1 MYYVY
6 IITNPQGKRYIRYT
20 HNIAQRV
27 AMHND
32 LSLEKAKFH
41 RTTHKNGPWTLCY
54 EMAFATRTEAMRHER
69 FLKTGSGRTWLE
81 RARRD
86 RQLKKDITFFV

>member
-6 IITNPQGKRYIRYT
+6 IITNPHGKRYIGYT

-32 LSLEKAKFH
+32 LSPEKAKFH
-41 RTTHKNGPWTLCY
+41 RTTYKKGPWKIVYTK
-54 EMAFATRTEAMRHER
+54 AFATRTEAMQHER
-69 FLKTGSGRTWLE
+69 FLKTGSGRIWLE
-81 RARRD
+81 RARHGG
-86 RQLKKDITFFV
+86 